1 MARDYKNRRS
11 PPPGKGG
18 SCWLWLV
25 TGLAVGL
32 LVALFTY
39 LSVHP
44 PAHSPMAQ
52 APPSPAPRQADG
64 ANPAREPATPAP
76 PAEAPAA
83 RPRFEFYSILPEMEV
98 PVSTETLP
106 ARGTREPPKEDGSYL
121 LQVGSFRGA
130 DEAERLKANLALLG
144 MEAAIQTVS
153 VDGRQTWHRVRIGPF
168 SSLREAYG
176 VRDRLAREELEAIVL
191 KVSS

>member
-11 PPPGKGG
+11 PPPPKGG

-44 PAHSPMAQ
+44 PAHSPMAEAPGG
-52 APPSPAPRQADG
+52 APPREADDAGTRQ
-64 ANPAREPATPAP
+64 EPTAP
-76 PAEAPAA
+76 PPPAKAPAA

-98 PVSTETLP
+98 PVSAEALP
-106 ARGTREPPKEDGSYL
+106 ERGTREPPKEDGNYL

-144 MEAAIQTVS
+144 MQAAIQTVS
-153 VDGRQTWHRVRIGPF
+153 VDGRRTWHRVRLGPF
-168 SSLREAYG
+168 PSLKEAYR
-176 VRDRLAREELEAIVL
+176 VRDRLAQERMEAIVL

>member
-11 PPPGKGG
+11 PPPPKGG
-18 SCWLWLV
+18 PCWLWLV

-52 APPSPAPRQADG
+52 SPAASPPGKADG
-64 ANPAREPATPAP
+64 PGARPQPTAPAP
-76 PAEAPAA
+76 PARAA
-83 RPRFEFYSILPEMEV
+83 KPRFEFYSILPEMEV
-98 PVSTETLP
+98 PVSAEALP
-106 ARGTREPPKEDGSYL
+106 ERGTREPPRGDGNYL

-144 MEAAIQTVS
+144 LEAAIQTVS
-153 VDGRQTWHRVRIGPF
+153 VDGRKTWHRVRIGPF
-168 SSLREAYG
+168 SDLQEAYR

-191 KVSS
+191 KVST

>member
-11 PPPGKGG
+11 PPPPKGG
-18 SCWLWLV
+18 PCWLWLV

-52 APPSPAPRQADG
+52 SPSATTPRKVDGGSTPPQPAAP
-64 ANPAREPATPAP
+64 TPAAKP
-76 PAEAPAA
+76 PAA

-98 PVSTETLP
+98 PVSAEALP
-106 ARGTREPPKEDGSYL
+106 ERGTREPAKEDGNYL

-144 MEAAIQTVS
+144 LEAAIQTVS
-153 VDGRQTWHRVRIGPF
+153 VDGRKTWHRVRIGPF
-168 SSLREAYG
+168 SSLQEAYR

-191 KVSS
+191 KVST